1 MLVVRTEWQDN
12 PRPIDH
18 GTMVVAIGDVHG
30 CSEHLELMYK
40 SIADDIET
48 LDPEKTICILIGDL
62 IDRGPN
68 SKECLKLAAQGVTSF
83 TTKMNVEDIALK
95 GNHDVWLCR
104 ALTGQLTESDYQ
116 AWKRNGGKATL
127 LSLGVNIDLPIET
140 LKKKIEN
147 ALPSTVRQMLTT
159 MSESF
164 QFEQLFF
171 VHAGVDPRYS
181 LSNQTLEAKTWIRDE
196 FLNVTTWPF
205 NEIIIHGHS
214 IEHFSKKPKIYNHRI
229 GIDSG
234 VYATETLTAV
244 EFLDSRM
251 RFVMVKPADAS

>member
-1 MLVVRTEWQDN
+1 MMVVRTEWQEN

-18 GTMVVAIGDVHG
+18 DGMVVAIGDVHG

-48 LDPEKTICILIGDL
+48 LNPKKTLCILIGDL

-68 SKECLKLAAQGVTSF
+68 SKECLKLAARGVTSF

-104 ALTGQLTESDYQ
+104 ALTGQLTENDYQ

-127 LSLGVNIDLPIET
+127 LSLGVNIDLPIEK
-140 LKKKIEN
+140 LKRKIEN
-147 ALPSTVRQMLTT
+147 ALPSTVRKMLTN
-159 MSESF
+159 MRESF
-164 QFEQLFF
+164 QIEGLFF

-214 IEHFSKKPKIYNHRI
+214 IEHFSKRPKVYSHRI

-234 VYATETLTAV
+234 VYATEILTAV
-244 EFLDSRM
+244 EFLGSRM
-251 RFVMVKPADAS
+251 RFVMVKPADTN

>member
-1 MLVVRTEWQDN
+1 MMVVRTEWQEN

-18 GTMVVAIGDVHG
+18 DGMVVAIGDVHG
-30 CSEHLELMYK
+30 CSEHLELMYT

-48 LDPEKTICILIGDL
+48 LNPKQTLCILIGDL

-68 SKECLKLAAQGVTSF
+68 SKECLKLAAEGVTFF
-83 TTKMNVEDIALK
+83 TTKMNVKDIILK

-104 ALTGQLTESDYQ
+104 ALNGQLTDSDLQ

-127 LSLGVNIDLPIET
+127 LSLGVGIDLPIET
-140 LKKKIEN
+140 VKKKIRDSLPEN
-147 ALPSTVRQMLTT
+147 IKKMLTN
-159 MSESF
+159 MRESF
-164 QFEQLFF
+164 QIEQLFF

-181 LSNQTLEAKTWIRDE
+181 LARQTLEAKTWIRDG

-214 IEHFSKKPKIYNHRI
+214 IESFSKKPKVYSHRI

-234 VYATETLTAV
+234 VYATEILTAV
-244 EFLDSRM
+244 EFLGSTM
-251 RFVMVKPADAS
+251 RFVIVKPADTN